1 LNLVSFAALFFFLA
15 NTSPQMAGF
24 HPDWR
29 YGEGSGNPA
38 IDWEKRS
45 PYPTIS
51 LVLTAGLSGESAT
64 EKIAAAN
71 TETLSALGSEKAA
84 ALFQEAIQQGSDN

>member
-1 LNLVSFAALFFFLA
+1 
-15 NTSPQMAGF
+15 MAGF

-29 YGEGSGNPA
+29 YGGGDPA

-64 EKIAAAN
+64 ERIAAAN
-71 TETLSALGSEKAA
+71 AETLSALGSEKAA
-84 ALFQEAIQQGSDN
+84 TLFQEAVQ